1 MMKTVRVCG
10 VTDPGAVRTENQD
23 MLLLG
28 RVVKNTGYMEMA
40 FGEDD
45 DFMVR
50 YGFLA
55 AVADGL
61 GGHASGQL
69 AARIALRGVDQQFY
83 GAEKNGQWPPTLAAL
98 RQGGDR
104 GNFMVRQV
112 SEAKPEHAGMGCV
125 IAGVC
130 LLGAEY
136 VVYHAGDS
144 RVCRFRRGALRQLTE
159 DDTVVGMAVREGQL
173 TPAQASSSKMR
184 HLVTN
189 GIGTASFTLHISEP
203 QTARSG
209 DILLVSSDGLH
220 DVVSM
225 EDTERVLADKAP
237 LLERANRL
245 KNLALDGGGP
255 DNISI
260 VLIEYSGG
268 EPEPDMEP

>member
-1 MMKTVRVCG
+1 MKTVRLCG
-10 VTDPGAVRTENQD
+10 VTDPGVKRSENQD

-28 RVVKNTGYMEMA
+28 RVVKNAGYLEMSFA
-40 FGEDD
+40 DND

-61 GGHASGQL
+61 GGHASGAL
-69 AARIALRGVDQQFY
+69 AARIALRGMDQQFY

-112 SEAKPEHAGMGCV
+112 SGAKPEHAGMGCV

-130 LLGAEY
+130 MLGAEY
-136 VVYHAGDS
+136 VVFHAGDS
-144 RVCRFRRGALRQLTE
+144 RVCRFRRGVLRQLTE

-173 TPAQASSSKMR
+173 TPEQASSSTMR
-184 HLVTN
+184 HVVTN
-189 GIGTASFTLHISEP
+189 GIGTASFTMHVSEP

-209 DILLVSSDGLH
+209 DVLLVSSDGLH
-220 DVVSM
+220 DVVSI
-225 EDTERVLADKAP
+225 EDTERVLSERAP
-237 LLERANRL
+237 LLDRANRL
-245 KNLALDGGGP
+245 KNLALDAGGP

-260 VLIEYSGG
+260 VLVEYSGG
-268 EPEPDMEP
+268 EPEPEPES